1 MKLKKT
7 DGQAEL
13 AKGKSAT
20 RKAIKVSEKRARA
33 KVRRK
38 EAKDWAMLARGIKY
52 QKAAVKDSC
61 HRVTNQVKEE
71 LFDGIF
77 LNLNER
83 NNSKSSSKQKR
94 ILRRI
99 VEKRLAQ
106 KAHHQVGRTNDRFS
120 SYILAHCAS
129 KSMNHLHRHQTCA

>member
-1 MKLKKT
+1 MKVKNNE
-7 DGQAEL
+7 GQAEPT
-13 AKGKSAT
+13 KSKSAT
-20 RKAIKVSEKRARA
+20 HKVQKAVNKRAMA
-33 KVRRK
+33 KARRK
-38 EAKDWAMLARGIKY
+38 EAKNWELLARGTRY

-61 HRVTNQVKEE
+61 YRITLQVKEE

-77 LNLNER
+77 LNLNDH
-83 NNSKSSSKQKR
+83 NNSKSSSNQKR

-106 KAHHQVGRTNDRFS
+106 KAHRQVGRTDDRFG

-129 KSMNHLHRHQTCA
+129 KSMYDLHRHQTCA